1 MLMEAKGVEIPDD
14 SAATLY
20 IASMGDECAQR
31 AFSLCM
37 KIREAGISCECD
49 LMERGVKAQFKY
61 ADKIRAKY
69 VLVIGSGELE
79 SGKVTVKRM
88 SDGVTVECEL
98 SDSAILGAIKA

>member
-1 MLMEAKGVEIPDD
+1 MPE
-14 SAATLY
+14 T
-20 IASMGDECAQR
+20 
-31 AFSLCM
+31 
-37 KIREAGISCECD
+37 
-49 LMERGVKAQFKY
+49 KY

-69 VLVIGSGELE
+69 VVVIGSGELE